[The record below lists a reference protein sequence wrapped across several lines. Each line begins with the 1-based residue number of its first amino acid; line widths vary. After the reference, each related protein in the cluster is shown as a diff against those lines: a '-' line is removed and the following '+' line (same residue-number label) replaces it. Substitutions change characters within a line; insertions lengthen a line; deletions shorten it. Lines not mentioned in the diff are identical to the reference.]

1 MDQDKKS
8 AFSAL
13 AKKYLAGKTTPEEA
27 SFLWEY
33 YQYFEKEAN
42 VLDSFSA
49 TDKAQLEQEM
59 KSSILSQISIIEP
72 TSATNGNR
80 RLLFIRLA
88 AAASVAALLGYG
100 VSLKWTALMNVLDP
114 EQLTEKVT
122 TKGEKAQVAL
132 SDGSVVWLNAD
143 SKLVYPKVFKR
154 GPRHVSLEGEAY
166 FEVAPNSAH
175 PFAVNAA
182 GMTTHVLGT
191 SFNVNAY
198 ADYNLFKLTV
208 LTGTVKIS
216 VEQDTASF
224 ALLRANEQLTYN
236 KQAHSFRKEL
246 VTAAAEDMAWKE
258 GKLIF
263 RDVPMSAVALQLS
276 HKYDITLEMPAE
288 IEKMTIFA
296 DLADTPPE
304 DAIKKITKILSL
316 KYTKTGNKY
325 TLMKAGK

>member
-13 AKKYLAGKTTPEEA
+13 AKKYLAGKTTPEET

-49 TDKAQLEQEM
+49 KDKAQLEQEM
-59 KSSILSQISIIEP
+59 KSTILAQISIPEP
-72 TSATNGNR
+72 VSVPGGNR

-88 AAASVAALLGYG
+88 AAASIAALLGYG
-100 VSLKWTALMNVLDP
+100 ASLKWTALMNVLDP

-122 TKGEKAQVAL
+122 GKGEKAQVAL
-132 SDGSVVWLNAD
+132 SDGSIVWLNAD

-154 GPRHVSLEGEAY
+154 GPRQVSLEGEAY
-166 FEVAPNSAH
+166 FEVKPNSTH

-198 ADYNLFKLTV
+198 ADYNLFTLTV

-216 VEQDTASF
+216 AEQDTASF
-224 ALLRANEQLTYN
+224 ALLQANEQLTYN
-236 KQAHSFRKEL
+236 KQAHSFKKEL
-246 VTAAAEDMAWKE
+246 VTAADDMAWKE

-263 RDVPMSAVALQLS
+263 RDVPMSVVALQLS

-304 DAIKKITKILSL
+304 EAIKKITKILSL
-316 KYTKTGNKY
+316 TYTKTGNKY
-325 TLMKAGK
+325 TLKKAGK